1 MTKKKQ
7 ISLYTTEQELTD
19 LNFIREKLERN
30 TESDT
35 IRAMIRMV
43 KKILKQNIAIET
55 MQTQK

>member
-19 LNFIREKLERN
+19 LSFIREKLERN
-30 TESDT
+30 SDSDT

-43 KKILKQNIAIET
+43 KKILERNITIEI
-55 MQTQK
+55 K